1 MKRTFLWP
9 PTLMVR
15 QIVPVLLVVAAGCQ
29 WFADGADREVYRLI
43 ESRQRAALGETHDAR
58 IERGKSPVSVPG
70 EAYSFVPR
78 PIDAEV
84 PEAFLRPASQPA
96 ASGGPSSRPADLNS
110 QGVEVQGS
118 MPASTADAATTQP
131 VTLIRAESARQ
142 PVSTRPARPIMTLSG
157 ALKYAFQHSRQF
169 QNAKEDLYLAA
180 LDLTLERH
188 LWTPQFFG
196 DVGVDLVNRG
206 GEVNWDHA
214 LEAVAQ
220 AGVRQKLPYGGEIT
234 ARVLANLVNDLSKR
248 VNEGESGSMIVEA
261 NVPLLRGAGRVAY
274 ESRYRA
280 ERNLIYA
287 VRTYEQYR
295 RSLAV
300 SIAGRYFN
308 LQRLRQEIV
317 NARESVEQFANDMA
331 RAEALWRVGRVE
343 QLDVLRADQDRLRA
357 INTEVDAVA
366 AYETSLDRFK
376 IEIGMPTETEIDV
389 DYPADITD
397 SPTKTS
403 GVMEPSSLEDALQ
416 MPDVPEEEAIR
427 VALKY
432 RLDFL
437 NDMDRVD
444 DAHRGV
450 AIAENNLLPDLR
462 MYGTVQMDTVPE
474 RVGALKYNTDEASY
488 RTGMKLDLP
497 LDRVAERNAL
507 RKSQIAL
514 QQAQRGLDDA
524 KDVISLQVRE
534 SMREVQQQADSLR
547 IQILSRD
554 QALARRRAA
563 RLWFDLG
570 KMNNRDVVEA
580 QRELLESQNR
590 LAEAQSQWRLAVLAF
605 RLDTGTLR
613 VDDEGQWYS
622 AVASAA
628 AQR

>member
-1 MKRTFLWP
+1 MKRMSRCSSVLS
-9 PTLMVR
+9 VR
-15 QIVPVLLVVAAGCQ
+15 QMVPALLAVAGGCQ
-29 WFADGADREVYRLI
+29 WFADSADRDVYRLI
-43 ESRQRAALGETHDAR
+43 DSRQRAALGETRDAR
-58 IERGKSPVSVPG
+58 IERGNSPVSVPG

-78 PIDAEV
+78 PIDSDV
-84 PEAFLRPASQPA
+84 PEAFRRPASEPA
-96 ASGGPSSRPADLNS
+96 GNEEPTSGPAGLASRSGETAD
-110 QGVEVQGS
+110 S
-118 MPASTADAATTQP
+118 MPAAEDATTTRPTLIRSESGRRPVTTQP
-131 VTLIRAESARQ
+131 G
-142 PVSTRPARPIMTLSG
+142 RPIMTLSE

-188 LWTPQFFG
+188 LWTPQLFG
-196 DVGVDLVNRG
+196 DIGVDLVNSG
-206 GEVNWDHA
+206 SDQVWDHA

-234 ARVLANLVNDLSKR
+234 ARVLANLVNDLSKH
-248 VNEGESGSMIVEA
+248 VNEGETGSMILEA
-261 NVPLLRGAGRVAY
+261 NIPLLRGAGRSAY
-274 ESRYRA
+274 ESRYKA
-280 ERNLIYA
+280 ERNLVYA
-287 VRTYEQYR
+287 VRTYEQFR

-300 SIAGRYFN
+300 EIAGRYFN

-343 QLDVLRADQDRLRA
+343 QLDVLRANQDRLRA
-357 INTEVDAVA
+357 INTEVDAIA
-366 AYETSLDRFK
+366 SYETALDRFK

-389 DYPADITD
+389 EYPAEVTD
-397 SPTKTS
+397 STTKAS
-403 GVMEPSSLEDALQ
+403 GVMEPDSLEDALR
-416 MPDVPEEEAIR
+416 MPDATEEEAIR

-437 NDMDRVD
+437 NDLDRVD
-444 DAHRGV
+444 DARRGV
-450 AIAENNLLPDLR
+450 AIAENNLLPDLSV
-462 MYGTVQMDTVPE
+462 YGTVQMDTVPE
-474 RVGALKYNTDEASY
+474 RVGALKYNTDRTGY
-488 RTGMKLDLP
+488 RTGMRLDLP

-507 RKSQIAL
+507 RKSQIAF
-514 QQAQRGLDDA
+514 QQAQRALDEA
-524 KDVISLQVRE
+524 KDLISLQVRE

-547 IQILSRD
+547 IQMLSRD

-580 QRELLESQNR
+580 QRELLDAQNN
-590 LAEAQSQWRLAVLAF
+590 LAAAQAQWRLAILAF

-613 VDDEGQWYS
+613 VDDQGQWYS
-622 AVASAA
+622 TVATTA